1 MHLSSPLCHQSV
13 QLMRFSVEA
22 TQRISIQKYGCI
34 VTQKCDSPGTG
45 ARTSSANPSGR
56 RARPDQAPSPP
67 SPQTQNWLLTPSS
80 LSPNPVEREPGCC
93 YSSRLES
100 EGSCWS
106 FHTTNAQQPT
116 LGRFSQNRGRRS
128 INVTTA
134 APSDT
139 TLFVGGEVRQCVTML
154 SPTEERSSCLLCS
167 TPASRPD

>member
-1 MHLSSPLCHQSV
+1 
-13 QLMRFSVEA
+13 MRFSAEA

-67 SPQTQNWLLTPSS
+67 PPQSQNWLLTPSS